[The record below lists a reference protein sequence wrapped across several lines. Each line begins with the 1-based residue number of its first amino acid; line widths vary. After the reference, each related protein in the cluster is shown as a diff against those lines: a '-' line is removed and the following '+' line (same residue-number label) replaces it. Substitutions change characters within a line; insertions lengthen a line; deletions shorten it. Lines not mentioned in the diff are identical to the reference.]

1 MILWTTVADG
11 SCMRSLSEGREI
23 CLRDMEERIRRGGDG
38 DGGKELVSGSG
49 EEGGRKVCTKD
60 AA

>member
-1 MILWTTVADG
+1 
-11 SCMRSLSEGREI
+11 MRSLSEGREI
-23 CLRDMEERIRRGGDG
+23 CLWDMEERIRRGGNG
-38 DGGKELVSGSG
+38 DGGKELASGSG